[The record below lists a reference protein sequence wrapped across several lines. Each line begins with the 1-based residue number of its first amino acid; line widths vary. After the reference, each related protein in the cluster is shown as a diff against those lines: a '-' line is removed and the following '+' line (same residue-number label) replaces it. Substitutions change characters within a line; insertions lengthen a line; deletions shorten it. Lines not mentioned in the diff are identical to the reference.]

1 MFVYTAKLNKKR
13 LYTAVIA
20 VILIA
25 AAILAIC
32 IVKGSGAVETLS
44 TASVVKTNEQRVEY
58 LENLGWQVDAEPI
71 EEQTILIPTE
81 FGEVYLEYNTLQTK
95 QGFDLTKYSGCEA
108 VRYTYS
114 VLNHP
119 TCTEGVVADII
130 VYRGRVIAG
139 DVQSVTLDGFMSTLD
154 YPKTA

>member
-13 LYTAVIA
+13 LYAAVIA

-25 AAILAIC
+25 ATILTVC

-58 LENLGWQVDAEPI
+58 LKNLGWQVNPEPI
-71 EEQTILIPTE
+71 EEQTILVPTE
-81 FGEVYLEYNTLQTK
+81 FGDVYLEYNALQAK
-95 QGFDLTKYSGCEA
+95 QGFDLAKYSGCEA

-114 VLNHP
+114 VTNHP
-119 TCTEGVVADII
+119 TCKEDVVADII

-139 DVQSVTLDGFMSTLD
+139 DIQSITLDGFMSTLD